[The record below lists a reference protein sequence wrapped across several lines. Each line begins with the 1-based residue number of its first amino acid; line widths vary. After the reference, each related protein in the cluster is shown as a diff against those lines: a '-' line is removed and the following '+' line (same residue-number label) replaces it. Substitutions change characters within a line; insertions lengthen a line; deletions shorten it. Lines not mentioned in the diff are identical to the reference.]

1 MLVYNIGPLV
11 TNTQRAIAFLGAV
24 VPQDMCIQSPACSA
38 GTNKDMLRL
47 IRALGEAS
55 GSTLTVFS
63 VQPVGVYPTSRKI
76 LVRPGRVDLGHGISC
91 QLVPFVNVLFLKQ
104 LTILFGAL
112 FYLLA
117 WLWRRRDRQCDV
129 LVHNV
134 YPSMSLPVLLTTKL
148 LGSKSVAL
156 VTDLPHDL
164 CFDFRGWRGML
175 QRLNLFVE
183 THALAHF
190 SGIITYTRFIGEDF
204 SPYRPMLVMEGD
216 VDPGDANPAREA
228 GTADASQSERILL
241 FSGTLSTINGI
252 ELLLASFRHLPE
264 AGYRLWIFG
273 RGPLEPLVRETA
285 MEDERVVFFGFVP
298 TQEEVLRRQ
307 RKATVLINLRLHDHL
322 INRYTFPGKL
332 REYMLSARPV
342 ISTAAPGIPK
352 EYHDYVYILENE
364 TPDGLARLLREVCSK
379 PPAELDE
386 FGRRACEFVLRNK
399 NWTVQTQRIYEFIR
413 SL

>member
-1 MLVYNIGPLV
+1 M

-112 FYLLA
+112 SHLLA

-204 SPYRPMLVMEGD
+204 SPYRPMLVMEGG
-216 VDPGDANPAREA
+216 VDPGDANLAPEA

-241 FSGTLSTINGI
+241 FSGTLSTIKRDRR
-252 ELLLASFRHLPE
+252 AYSRH
-264 AGYRLWIFG
+264 
-273 RGPLEPLVRETA
+273 
-285 MEDERVVFFGFVP
+285 
-298 TQEEVLRRQ
+298 
-307 RKATVLINLRLHDHL
+307 
-322 INRYTFPGKL
+322 
-332 REYMLSARPV
+332 
-342 ISTAAPGIPK
+342 
-352 EYHDYVYILENE
+352 
-364 TPDGLARLLREVCSK
+364 
-379 PPAELDE
+379 
-386 FGRRACEFVLRNK
+386 GRRGVRSMLCYLTCRLYARRWMGNYATPPFNWQPIIGKGAGCWKCGSSSRRVMQKAANQRRTKRSGGGVMRSSHRVLSRPS
-399 NWTVQTQRIYEFIR
+399 T
-413 SL
+413 